1 MYAPRLCTTCKV
13 LKFYREDMHEDAAC
27 IFAKQN
33 KRGRSESLI
42 YVGEDKRRL
51 CFCRELIQ
59 RWKTLITL
67 SRRTMAALWYA
78 RERKNRRGRAQL
90 ISIIRGNSRMQVK
103 ANRSAQ
109 AAAIETKPMKQRGW
123 MNINQQFTNRWK
135 IDSTLMKERDRQREG
150 EGKNE
155 DKFVLSSN

>member
-1 MYAPRLCTTCKV
+1 MVHDTRKRKNTNSARIRESDREQASLITSIMYAPRPCTTCKV
-13 LKFYREDMHEDAAC
+13 LKFYREDMHEDVAC

-33 KRGRSESLI
+33 KRERSESLI

-103 ANRSAQ
+103 ANRSA
-109 AAAIETKPMKQRGW
+109 
-123 MNINQQFTNRWK
+123 
-135 IDSTLMKERDRQREG
+135 
-150 EGKNE
+150 
-155 DKFVLSSN
+155 